1 MTCPEVADEGNGLQI
16 WRVVIIGGYHY
27 QLHTKF
33 YPIFFSQG

>member
-1 MTCPEVADEGNGLQI
+1 MMKLT
-16 WRVVIIGGYHY
+16 VVIKEGYHCY